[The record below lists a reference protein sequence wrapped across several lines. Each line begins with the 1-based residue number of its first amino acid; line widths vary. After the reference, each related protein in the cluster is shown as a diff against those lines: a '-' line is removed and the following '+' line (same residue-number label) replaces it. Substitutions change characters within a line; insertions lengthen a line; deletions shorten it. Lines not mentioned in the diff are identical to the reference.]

1 MLTVSVVLLISLLM
15 TATTVL
21 DIRRERAV
29 FRQELERRG
38 LLMSS
43 TLNDIMFDELYFAD
57 VAELDDI
64 ARIVTA
70 QPGILYIQVFTPDGR
85 LLVDTQQEGTYASGR
100 VDDQFALSAV
110 LGRLRGFRVSGDV
123 MEVASPIEIGSD
135 LIGGVRFGFATDTVE
150 AEIRAITGQ
159 RIWQTLTLIVVGT
172 VISYVM
178 AQHLV
183 RPIRR
188 LVRAT
193 HKIAEGELEF
203 SSLERRS
210 DEIGDLSVAFQE
222 MTGAIGA
229 SRAQLEERSNQV
241 RSANEELLGEIDERR
256 RAEEAL
262 QRANEELEARVAE
275 RTDELVVANQRLQ
288 AELGERWL
296 AEQRIKA
303 SLGEKEVLLKE
314 INHRVKNNL
323 QLISSLLSLQSGRIV
338 EEEAREG
345 FKESQNRVSSM
356 ALIHEK
362 LYESEDLARIDFVEY
377 IRHLAPNLFHAYG
390 VDSDAIKLKLS
401 VDEVAL
407 GVDTAIPCGLIINE
421 LISNSL
427 KHAFPGGRKGEISI
441 TLRSQEGDKLTLALR
456 DNGVGLPKDLDFRN
470 TPSLGLQLVN
480 TLTDQLGGTIEL
492 SGNGGAEFTITF
504 TP

>member
-1 MLTVSVVLLISLLM
+1 M
-15 TATTVL
+15 
-21 DIRRERAV
+21 
-29 FRQELERRG
+29 
-38 LLMSS
+38 
-43 TLNDIMFDELYFAD
+43 
-57 VAELDDI
+57 
-64 ARIVTA
+64 
-70 QPGILYIQVFTPDGR
+70 
-85 LLVDTQQEGTYASGR
+85 
-100 VDDQFALSAV
+100 
-110 LGRLRGFRVSGDV
+110 
-123 MEVASPIEIGSD
+123 
-135 LIGGVRFGFATDTVE
+135 
-150 AEIRAITGQ
+150 
-159 RIWQTLTLIVVGT
+159 
-172 VISYVM
+172 
-178 AQHLV
+178 
-183 RPIRR
+183 
-188 LVRAT
+188 
-193 HKIAEGELEF
+193 
-203 SSLERRS
+203 
-210 DEIGDLSVAFQE
+210 
-222 MTGAIGA
+222 
-229 SRAQLEERSNQV
+229 